1 MVGNS
6 LADVVDFERNPRGAE
21 FGDYGILYVRHRLDA
36 EPGALRGRSAG
47 ANSRNP
53 ADLIN
58 CPYQHRAPSRGAPA
72 TARRGPLGRGD
83 TRPGKVRGYL
93 SGLVISS
100 DTVP

>member
-53 ADLIN
+53 AELIN
-58 CPYQHRAPSRGAPA
+58 CPYQHRAPSRGAP
-72 TARRGPLGRGD
+72 D
-83 TRPGKVRGYL
+83 CCSTRPFGPG
-93 SGLVISS
+93 
-100 DTVP
+100 